1 MLGVS
6 KIMLKLGKSLEMLG
20 IAQLSFV
27 VACYP
32 CKPLASHFSKLVRV
46 WSPTFTEQV
55 NFVGKV
61 LGVRRP
67 DIHSDMLQ

>member
-46 WSPTFTEQV
+46 WSPTFRQV

-61 LGVRRP
+61 LGVHRP